1 VLKLHHVREL
11 IITEICAQ
19 VELHPGDHIS
29 VETNDNDQPT
39 LYPDQRLA
47 APTDSGLLDQEAD
60 ILRLLDR
67 ATGGELLARRTG
79 QIL

>member
-1 VLKLHHVREL
+1 VLKLNYIPA
-11 IITEICAQ
+11 IIYQWRQMTMINQ
-19 VELHPGDHIS
+19 LSTPIS
-29 VETNDNDQPT
+29 
-39 LYPDQRLA
+39 
-47 APTDSGLLDQEAD
+47 DSLLQQIRDYLDQEAD